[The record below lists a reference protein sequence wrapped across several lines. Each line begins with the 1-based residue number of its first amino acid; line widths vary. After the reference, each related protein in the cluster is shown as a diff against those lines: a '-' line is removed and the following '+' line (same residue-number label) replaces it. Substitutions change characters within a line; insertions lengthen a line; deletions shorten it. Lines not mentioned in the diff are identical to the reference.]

1 MCSHDSLV
9 IIASM
14 RLITTSLVTLSMLAF
29 ASSASAAGEPIL
41 PLSDIK
47 PPLDCTA
54 KSVLSGTTPTEF
66 PAKIKDIYRDGQN
79 SWLLVEVSGAAE
91 QSGIA
96 AGMSGSPVY
105 CPSASG
111 PAIAG
116 ALSYGI
122 GEWGDRVGL
131 ATPIEAM
138 LGQEVSPALRKK
150 APKVVSQAAD
160 EAKGRGPIYVSGVS
174 RYGMSFLTKTAKGK
188 KFISASGGQVSGA
201 ALGANTILNPGDSLG
216 VFNVTG
222 DLTMGGIG
230 TVSYRD
236 GTKMWAFGHP
246 WYNSGERST
255 WFSEAPITTIVN
267 NGKSDFYPSYKLG
280 TFGPTVGRLTYDG
293 PYAISGLFG
302 EEPTSFS
309 VSTNVSGPRLRTA
322 TTQAQIADESDLGW
336 PGDNPTDMTSAL
348 TNIEAVSDAFAGTL
362 PNGMTLDACWSIKVR
377 SIEKP
382 FSFCQKY
389 AGMVWDLGFN
399 TPAAL
404 TPIALNNFM
413 ITPTIEQASFANLKV
428 ENITTSIKAA
438 RGGQLAKLQA
448 AKQVG
453 RSRKVSVSYI
463 NNAGEMKSFNITLP
477 KLKKKRGK
485 TLSIKA
491 QTSGDQ
497 STLVGNYTP
506 PQMNDQGDVSVPS
519 TGVSQITSEEEMRS
533 LFKSL
538 NGTNKLAGRVSKK
551 RFSVALPKDFVALP
565 VGQVSTRLR

>member
-1 MCSHDSLV
+1 
-9 IIASM
+9 
-14 RLITTSLVTLSMLAF
+14 MLAF

-41 PLSDIK
+41 PLSEIK

-79 SWLLVEVSGAAE
+79 AWLLVEVSGAAE
-91 QSGIA
+91 LSGIA

-105 CPSASG
+105 CPTASG

-138 LGQEVSPALRKK
+138 LGQDTFPAFYQK
-150 APKVVSQAAD
+150 APKVVTQAI
-160 EAKGRGPIYVSGVS
+160 ETGKVREPVYVSGVS
-174 RYGMSFLTKTAKGK
+174 RYGMSFLSKAVKDK
-188 KFISASGGQVSGA
+188 KFVSTAGGQVSGA

-230 TVSYRD
+230 TVTYRD
-236 GTKMWAFGHP
+236 EAKMWAFGHP

-255 WFSEAPITTIVN
+255 WFSEAPITTVIN
-267 NGKSDFYPSYKLG
+267 NGKSDYYPSYKLG
-280 TFGPTVGRLTYDG
+280 SFGPTVGRLTYDG
-293 PYAISGLFG
+293 PYAISGVFG
-302 EEPTSFS
+302 EEPSSFS
-309 VSTNVSGPRLRTA
+309 VSTTVSGNRLRPA
-322 TTQAQIADESDLGW
+322 NVRAQIADESALGW
-336 PGDNPTDMTSAL
+336 PGDNPTDYTSAL
-348 TNIEAVSDAFAGTL
+348 TNIEAVADAFGGTL
-362 PNGMTLDACWSIKVR
+362 PNGMTLDACWSIRVR
-377 SIEKP
+377 TIEKP

-389 AGMVWDLGFN
+389 AGMAWDMMFQ

-404 TPIALNNFM
+404 TPIAINNFM

-428 ENITTSIKAA
+428 ENITTSIKAT
-438 RGGQLAKLQA
+438 RGGQLAKLQS

-453 RSRKVSVSYI
+453 RSRKVSVAYI
-463 NNAGEMKSFNITLP
+463 NNAGEKKSFEVTLP
-477 KLKKKRGK
+477 KLKNKRGK
-485 TLSIKA
+485 SLSLAA
-491 QTSGDQ
+491 QTVGDQ
-497 STLVGNYTP
+497 AFLVGNYAPPGQSDGGEFTTP
-506 PQMNDQGDVSVPS
+506 SPSV
-519 TGVSQITSEEEMRS
+519 TQITSEEELRS
-533 LFKSL
+533 IFKSL
-538 NGTNKLAGRVSKK
+538 AGKNKLAGKAGKK

-565 VGQVSTRLR
+565 VGKVQTRLR